1 MPAIGKGS
9 PDALQINAALSAWQ
23 QGDVALKEPWFL
35 HAAMPTRPLTIEAD
49 TGQNEEVAAITSEVV
64 GGATHLRL
72 VGEIDLSSA
81 HLMVDSIDEA
91 VEAGATTAVFDFG
104 GVTFVNSTGL
114 GAMVAAT
121 KRLRADGGDLVLRQF
136 RGIPASALATT
147 GLDRFFTIES

>member
-1 MPAIGKGS
+1 MQP
-9 PDALQINAALSAWQ
+9 
-23 QGDVALKEPWFL
+23 F
-35 HAAMPTRPLTIEAD
+35 PLTITTDAAD
-49 TGQNEEVAAITSEVV
+49 GVTT
-64 GGATHLRL
+64 LRL

-81 HLMVDSIDEA
+81 HLMVDSIDDA
-91 VEAGATTAVFDFG
+91 VEAGATIVVLDFA

-121 KRLRADGGDLVLRQF
+121 KRLRADGGDLILRQF

>member
-1 MPAIGKGS
+1 MQPL
-9 PDALQINAALSAWQ
+9 PLS
-23 QGDVALKEPWFL
+23 
-35 HAAMPTRPLTIEAD
+35 
-49 TGQNEEVAAITSEVV
+49 ITSEVV

-91 VEAGATTAVFDFG
+91 VEAGATTVVLAPYPSRPLRAVFG

>member
-1 MPAIGKGS
+1 MQPL
-9 PDALQINAALSAWQ
+9 PLS
-23 QGDVALKEPWFL
+23 
-35 HAAMPTRPLTIEAD
+35 
-49 TGQNEEVAAITSEVV
+49 ITSEP
-64 GGATHLRL
+64 GGDNALLRL

-81 HLMVDSIDEA
+81 HLMVDRIDEA
-91 VEAGATTAVFDFG
+91 ILGGASTVVLDFG

-114 GAMVAAT
+114 GALVAAT

>member
-1 MPAIGKGS
+1 MQPF
-9 PDALQINAALSAWQ
+9 PLS
-23 QGDVALKEPWFL
+23 
-35 HAAMPTRPLTIEAD
+35 
-49 TGQNEEVAAITSEVV
+49 ITSEVV
-64 GGATHLRL
+64 DGAAHLRL

-81 HLMVDSIDEA
+81 HLMVDRIDEA
-91 VEAGATTAVFDFG
+91 IEGGATTVVLDFG

-121 KRLRADGGDLVLRQF
+121 KRLRSDGGDLILRQF

>member
-1 MPAIGKGS
+1 MQP
-9 PDALQINAALSAWQ
+9 
-23 QGDVALKEPWFL
+23 F
-35 HAAMPTRPLTIEAD
+35 PLTI
-49 TGQNEEVAAITSEVV
+49 TSEQSDGV
-64 GGATHLRL
+64 AHLRL

-81 HLMVDSIDEA
+81 HLMVDSIDAA
-91 VEAGATTAVFDFG
+91 VEAGALTVVLDFA

>member
-1 MPAIGKGS
+1 MWQDLP
-9 PDALQINAALSAWQ
+9 AALDAIQ
-23 QGDVALKEPWFL
+23 RPRAVDQLMQALPL
-35 HAAMPTRPLTIEAD
+35 HVTRQDHET
-49 TGQNEEVAAITSEVV
+49 
-64 GGATHLRL
+64 GATLAL
-72 VGEIDLSSA
+72 VGEIDLASA
-81 HLMVDSIDEA
+81 HLLVDSIDDA
-91 VEAGATTAVFDFG
+91 IDDGVKTIILDFA

>member
-1 MPAIGKGS
+1 MWQAEGAMQPF
-9 PDALQINAALSAWQ
+9 PLS
-23 QGDVALKEPWFL
+23 
-35 HAAMPTRPLTIEAD
+35 
-49 TGQNEEVAAITSEVV
+49 ITTEQTPS
-64 GGATHLRL
+64 ATLLRL

-91 VEAGATTAVFDFG
+91 VEQGAKTVVLDFG

>member
-1 MPAIGKGS
+1 MQPL
-9 PDALQINAALSAWQ
+9 P
-23 QGDVALKEPWFL
+23 L
-35 HAAMPTRPLTIEAD
+35 H
-49 TGQNEEVAAITSEVV
+49 VTSEID
-64 GGATHLRL
+64 GDTAYLRL

-81 HLMVDSIDEA
+81 HLLVESIDAA
-91 VEAGATTAVFDFG
+91 VAEGATTVILDFG

-121 KRLRADGGDLVLRQF
+121 KRLRGDGGDLVLRHF

>member
-1 MPAIGKGS
+1 M
-9 PDALQINAALSAWQ
+9 Q
-23 QGDVALKEPWFL
+23 
-35 HAAMPTRPLTIEAD
+35 PLPL
-49 TGQNEEVAAITSEVV
+49 AITTETTDGV
-64 GGATHLRL
+64 AHLRL

-81 HLMVDSIDEA
+81 HLLVESIDEA
-91 VEAGATTAVFDFG
+91 ISDGATTVILDFA

-121 KRLRADGGDLVLRQF
+121 KRLRGEGGDLILRQF

>member
-1 MPAIGKGS
+1 MQPL
-9 PDALQINAALSAWQ
+9 PLS
-23 QGDVALKEPWFL
+23 V
-35 HAAMPTRPLTIEAD
+35 TT
-49 TGQNEEVAAITSEVV
+49 EVADDL
-64 GGATHLRL
+64 ATLRL

-81 HLMVDSIDEA
+81 HLLVDSIDAA
-91 VEAGATTAVFDFG
+91 VGGGARTVVLDFG

-121 KRLRADGGDLVLRQF
+121 KRLRSEGGDLVLRQF